1 MEKLDHSCGSG
12 PHEILAVLLG
22 QSSTLSL
29 LVVTVLSLVSMLIII
44 LNDPGRDIAG
54 AILLT

>member
-12 PHEILAVLLG
+12 PHEILAILLG

-29 LVVTVLSLVSMLIII
+29 LVVAVLSLVSMLIII